1 MIAPPVNEE
10 TIPPVTS
17 SGRDSPP
24 KRSTKSACEIE
35 DAIMPESVEK
45 TYDVSGYWILRGKMR
60 SGRHRG
66 SIGSNKTLCLTGTY
80 CRQDPHEAGICRT
93 ME

>member
-24 KRSTKSACEIE
+24 KRSIKSACEIE

-45 TYDVSGYWILRGKMR
+45 SYDVSGY
-60 SGRHRG
+60 
-66 SIGSNKTLCLTGTY
+66 
-80 CRQDPHEAGICRT
+80 
-93 ME
+93 